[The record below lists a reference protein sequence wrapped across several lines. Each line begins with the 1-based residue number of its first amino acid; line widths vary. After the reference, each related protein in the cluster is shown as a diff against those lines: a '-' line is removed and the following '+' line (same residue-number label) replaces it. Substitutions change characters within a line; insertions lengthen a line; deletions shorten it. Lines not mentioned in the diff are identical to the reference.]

1 MQRVQNMLKI
11 YNKNKNF
18 IPKTPLEYNERLSN
32 IYSANI
38 FLKREDLQKT
48 RSFKIRGAYNKI
60 LNLNEHDKLKGI
72 ACASAGNHAQ
82 GVALSCNYLN
92 INADIFVPENTPIQK
107 IRSIKKY
114 LGTKCNLHV
123 KGINFD
129 DSLKYSLDFVKI
141 HNKTFVH
148 PFDDNCIINGQS
160 TIAAEIF
167 EDIKP
172 DLILGCIGGGGL
184 ISGISYLSKN
194 LNKNCKI
201 YGVETDTCNAMYKS
215 INSNNIIE
223 LPEYDNFVDGA
234 AVKKVGYKT
243 FKICKK
249 YLDNILLVSNG
260 NLCKTMLELYSEDGI
275 IVEPAGALS
284 VCGLEKI
291 NKNIIKNKNV
301 VAVISGGNNDI
312 SRYPEIQDM
321 ALKYMNLKHYFIIE
335 FTQKPGEL
343 KKFVNT
349 ILNKN
354 DDITRFEYIKKTN
367 KSYGQVLLGIEL
379 NDKLDINNIKLQLS
393 LNKFK
398 YLHLNDDDLLMSYLV

>member
-1 MQRVQNMLKI
+1 MIRVKNILDI
-11 YNKNKNF
+11 YKRNRNF
-18 IPKTPLEYNERLSN
+18 ILKTPLEYNERLSK

-60 LNLNEHDKLKGI
+60 FNLNVEDKLKGI
-72 ACASAGNHAQ
+72 VCASAGNHAQ
-82 GVALSCNYLN
+82 GVALSCNHLN

-114 LGTKCNLHV
+114 LGKKSNLHI
-123 KGINFD
+123 KGANFD
-129 DSLKYSLDFVKI
+129 DSLKYSLDFVKNY
-141 HNKTFVH
+141 NKTFVH
-148 PFDDNCIINGQS
+148 PFDDDCIINGQS

-172 DLILGCIGGGGL
+172 DIILGCVGGGGL
-184 ISGISYLSKN
+184 MSGVSYLSKK

-201 YGVETDTCNAMYKS
+201 YGVESNSCNAMYRS
-215 INSNNIIE
+215 IKANKIVE
-223 LPEYDNFVDGA
+223 LADFDTFVDGT

-243 FKICKK
+243 FDICKK
-249 YLDNILLVSNG
+249 YLNDILLVSNG
-260 NLCKTMLELYSEDGI
+260 NLCNTILELYSEDGI
-275 IVEPAGALS
+275 ISEPAGALS
-284 VCGLEKI
+284 TTGLKKLDKNYI
-291 NKNIIKNKNV
+291 KGKNI
-301 VAVISGGNNDI
+301 VAIVSGGNNDI

-379 NDKLDINNIKLQLS
+379 NDQFNINNIKLQLD

-398 YLHLNDDDLLMSYLV
+398 YIHLNDDEFLMSYLV